1 MSPEWLAEQ
10 AAEAPPE
17 SEEIFKTCVEDT
29 LEKYG
34 KLNPKW
40 SERNFMYRGKKKMP
54 VQGGPDVLRAIYGL
68 EQEDGDLKAVG
79 GDGLYIHVSW
89 DKKGNQESKSIHQ
102 YGSATQDENS
112 SHFSDQLELY
122 IDEKY
127 KPTFYKEGALKRNVE
142 KEYIV
147 PFKSS
152 L

>member
-1 MSPEWLAEQ
+1 LSPEWLAEQ
-10 AAEAPPE
+10 ATEAPPE
-17 SEEIFKTCVEDT
+17 SEESFKTCVKDT
-29 LEKYG
+29 LKKYG

-40 SERNFMYRGKKKMP
+40 SERNFMYRGKKKTP

-89 DKKGNQESKSIHQ
+89 DKEENQESKSIHQ
-102 YGSATQDENS
+102 YGSATQDESS

-122 IDEKY
+122 IGEKY
-127 KPTFYKEGALKRNVE
+127 KPTYYKEVALKKNLE

-147 PFKSS
+147 PFK
-152 L
+152 

>member
-1 MSPEWLAEQ
+1 
-10 AAEAPPE
+10 
-17 SEEIFKTCVEDT
+17 
-29 LEKYG
+29 
-34 KLNPKW
+34 
-40 SERNFMYRGKKKMP
+40 MYRGKKKIP

-79 GDGLYIHVSW
+79 GDGLYIHISW
-89 DKKGNQESKSIHQ
+89 DKEGNQESKSIHQ
-102 YGSATQDENS
+102 YGSATQDASS

-127 KPTFYKEGALKRNVE
+127 KPTFYEDAVLKRNVI
-142 KEYIV
+142 KEYTV

>member
-1 MSPEWLAEQ
+1 
-10 AAEAPPE
+10 
-17 SEEIFKTCVEDT
+17 
-29 LEKYG
+29 
-34 KLNPKW
+34 
-40 SERNFMYRGKKKMP
+40 MYRGKKKIP

-89 DKKGNQESKSIHQ
+89 DKEENQESKSIHQ
-102 YGSATQDENS
+102 YGSATQNEKS

-127 KPTFYKEGALKRNVE
+127 KPTFYNEEALKRNVK

-147 PFKSS
+147 PFRSS